1 MMGMSRAKYESV
13 RFDSHRVGSVD
24 WLTYPIAEITD
35 VPDAVDIVMVNN
47 HPSHP
52 SSGAGEPASRPMAAA
67 LSNALFDA
75 TGVRFRRVP
84 FTAEVLKAAFDKQAM
99 TV

>member
-1 MMGMSRAKYESV
+1 MMGMSRAKYEGV
-13 RFDSHRVGSVD
+13 HFDSHRVTSVD
-24 WLTYPIAEITD
+24 WLTYPIAEISD

-47 HPSHP
+47 HPSQA

-75 TGVRFRRVP
+75 TGIRFRRVP
-84 FTAEVLKAAFDKQAM
+84 FSADVLKAAFDKQAS
-99 TV
+99 TA